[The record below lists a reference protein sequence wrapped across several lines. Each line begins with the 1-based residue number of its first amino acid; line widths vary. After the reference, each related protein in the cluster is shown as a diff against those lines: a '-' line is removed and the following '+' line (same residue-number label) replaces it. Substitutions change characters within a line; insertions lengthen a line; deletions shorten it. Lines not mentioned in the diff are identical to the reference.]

1 MCLHPQS
8 NYVHKFVDTP
18 SCAQEG
24 VPKKEAAFH
33 TKDPHLF
40 VTSVYEREK
49 GGEGKQGRKTNTA
62 EICLLSLS
70 YISPSI
76 VYIVQIEVLS
86 STNVQKVSPTKPKA
100 S

>member
-40 VTSVYEREK
+40 VTRVYEREKEREK
-49 GGEGKQGRKTNTA
+49 GGEGKQGRKTNGRNLLVVPILYFTKH
-62 EICLLSLS
+62 CLYSSDRSLEQ
-70 YISPSI
+70 YKCAKGIP
-76 VYIVQIEVLS
+76 
-86 STNVQKVSPTKPKA
+86 N
-100 S
+100 